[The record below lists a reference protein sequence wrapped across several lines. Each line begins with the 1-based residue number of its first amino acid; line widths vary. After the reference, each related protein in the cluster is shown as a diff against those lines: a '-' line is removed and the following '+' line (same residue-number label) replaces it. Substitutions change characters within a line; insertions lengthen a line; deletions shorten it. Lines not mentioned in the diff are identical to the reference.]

1 MTLAQ
6 QHRYEILASNIIFI
20 TTVGAAIINYF
31 VRGIG
36 DTSVSQA
43 TTALLG
49 LFSLFLLFL
58 AYFIRI
64 GRRWAKFTY
73 LAVTVLVFLPL
84 VLDYHRLAATTFTS
98 TAAIVAYAVQQLCY
112 VVVTV
117 LLILS
122 LRRPT
127 LHPAQE

>member
-6 QHRYEILASNIIFI
+6 QRRYDVLASSIIFI
-20 TTVGAAIINYF
+20 STIVATIVSFYLRSLEN
-31 VRGIG
+31 
-36 DTSVSQA
+36 TSVSRA
-43 TTALLG
+43 TVIIIG
-49 LFSLFLLFL
+49 LFSLFLLLL

-73 LAVTVLVFLPL
+73 IAVTVLVFLPV

-98 TAAIVAYAVQQLCY
+98 TAATAAYIAQQLCY
-112 VVVTV
+112 VVVAT

-127 LHPAQE
+127 SELM